1 MKPVLIF
8 RHIACEG
15 PGYLAD
21 FLDSH
26 HIEYEI
32 ICIDEGDSVPDSLD
46 KCSGLVFMG
55 GPMSV
60 NDPLPWV
67 EAELDLISRAHKAGI
82 PVLGHCLGGQLI
94 CKALGGEIHENLVR
108 EIGWF
113 DVEKYESCLATYW
126 LQELPGGFEVFHMHG
141 ERFSIPVGATLLLKS
156 RFCEHQAFS
165 IGNTLALQFHVEVT
179 EKLIQEWV
187 VFYSEDL
194 ANPSASVQSGN
205 EIMDQ
210 LNSRIANV
218 NRIAESL
225 YNVWIKNL

>member
-26 HIEYEI
+26 HIGFEI
-32 ICIDEGDSVPDSLD
+32 ICIDEGQEVTDSLD
-46 KCSGLVFMG
+46 NCSGLVFMG

-60 NDPLPWV
+60 NDPLPWID
-67 EAELDLISRAHKAGI
+67 AELELIKRAQQAGM
-82 PVLGHCLGGQLI
+82 PVLGHCLGAQLI
-94 CKALGGEIHENLVR
+94 SKALGGEVHENLVR

-113 DVEKYESCLATYW
+113 EVQKYESCLASYW
-126 LQELPGGFEVFHMHG
+126 LNELPGEFEAFHMHG
-141 ERFSIPVGATLLLKS
+141 EKFSIPTGAALLLKS

-179 EKLIQEWV
+179 EQLIREWV
-187 VFYSEDL
+187 DYYAEDI
-194 ANPSASVQSGN
+194 ANPSASVQSGI
-205 EIMDQ
+205 EIVDK
-210 LNSRIANV
+210 LKTRIANV
-218 NRIAESL
+218 NRIAELL
-225 YNVWIKNL
+225 YSVWIENL

>member
-26 HIEYEI
+26 HISHEI
-32 ICIDEGDSVPDSLD
+32 ICIDEGQPVPESLD

-60 NDPLPWV
+60 NDPLPWID
-67 EAELDLISRAHKAGI
+67 AELDLIDKAQQAGM
-82 PVLGHCLGGQLI
+82 PVLGHCLGAQLI
-94 CKALGGEIHENLVR
+94 SKALGGEIHDNLVR

-113 DVEKYESCLATYW
+113 EVQKYESCLANYW
-126 LQELPGGFEVFHMHG
+126 LQELPETIEVFHMHG
-141 ERFSIPVGATLLLKS
+141 EKFSIPVGAALLLKS
-156 RFCEHQAFS
+156 QFCENQAFS

-179 EKLIQEWV
+179 EQLVREWV
-187 VFYSEDL
+187 DYYKEDL
-194 ANPSASVQSGN
+194 ANPSASVQSGDEIIN
-205 EIMDQ
+205 E
-210 LNSRIANV
+210 LKSRIANV
-218 NRIAESL
+218 NKIAESL
-225 YNVWIKNL
+225 YTVWIKNL